1 LCGRIAVPAR
11 GARQERLASSQG
23 ALRRYQK
30 TAPLGCFG
38 GATFVWLALML
49 AAPVAQQPAAPATPA
64 APEATQKPEEG
75 IPIPSPLVQ
84 KACGPCHTTDE
95 KQQISRLSFQ
105 RNTPEGWQDTLKRMV
120 ALNGLKIEPQTA
132 REVVKYL
139 SDHLGLAPEEARP
152 VAWEVERRLVDFK
165 YTSSDVEGLC
175 NRCHTLGRVLSQRRT
190 RGEWDGLIAMH
201 RGWYPLIDR
210 QAFRRMGPAPRDRGP
225 DGRPPDTRHPVEKAI
240 DHLSKTF
247 PLQTAEWS
255 AWSASMRPARIDGT
269 WALTGWDP
277 GKGAIYGRVVIKP
290 VASTTDEFTTDI
302 SYTYARSGQT
312 VARTGR
318 VMIYTGFQWR
328 GRSLQGADDKTALRE
343 VMFVERDWRRIEGR
357 WFTGGYDE
365 QGLDVRFDRLGRETH
380 VLGTDR
386 TALRTGTSAESL
398 KIFAANLPA
407 TVEARDIDLGAGL
420 TVARVERTSPDVLT
434 VSVNVDDKAAVGPRD
449 IVIAGIPTPAALKV
463 YDKVDT
469 IRVTPSWNMARVGG
483 VTFPK
488 MFAQFEAWGYHN
500 GVDGKPD
507 TPDDLKLDLV
517 NVRWSLDEYAAT
529 YDDDDTKFV
538 GTLDETTG
546 LFTPNIEG
554 PNPKR
559 SGERNNIGDVWVV
572 ATYVQEGMSAPPKP
586 PLRARAHL
594 LVTVPLYNR
603 WDPSVTQ

>member
-1 LCGRIAVPAR
+1 MRHPTSVYLGGVT
-11 GARQERLASSQG
+11 LA
-23 ALRRYQK
+23 
-30 TAPLGCFG
+30 
-38 GATFVWLALML
+38 WLALML
-49 AAPVAQQPAAPATPA
+49 AQPVAQQAPA
-64 APEATQKPEEG
+64 APEATQKPDVG
-75 IPIPSPLVQ
+75 IPISSPVVQ

-139 SDHLGLAPEEARP
+139 SDHLGLAPEEAKP
-152 VAWEVERRLVDFK
+152 AAFEVERRLVDYK
-165 YTSSDVEGLC
+165 YTASNDVEGLC
-175 NRCHTLGRVLSQRRT
+175 NRCHSLGRVISQRRT
-190 RGEWDGLIAMH
+190 RGEWDLLVAMH

-240 DHLSKTF
+240 DHLSTAF
-247 PLQTAEWS
+247 PLQTPAWS
-255 AWSASMRPARIDGT
+255 AWSASMRSARIDGT

-277 GKGAIYGRVVIKP
+277 GKGAIYGRVVITP
-290 VASTTDEFTTDI
+290 VPSTHSTSSGSMVSGVEPSTTDEFTTDI
-302 SYTYARSGQT
+302 SYTYVRSGQT

-318 VMIYTGFQWR
+318 VMVYTGFQWR

-343 VMFVERDWRRIEGR
+343 VMFIERDWRHIEGR

-365 QGLDVRFDRLGRETH
+365 QGFDVRFDRLGRETY

-386 TALRTGTSAESL
+386 TALRTGGSAQAL
-398 KIFAANLPA
+398 KIYAANLPA
-407 TVEARDIDLGAGL
+407 TVEARDVDLGPGL
-420 TVARVERTSPDVLT
+420 SVARVERTTPDILT
-434 VSVNVDDKAAVGPRD
+434 LSVNVTEKAVVGPRD
-449 IVIAGIPTPAALKV
+449 LVIAGIAKPAALTV
-463 YDKVDT
+463 YDKVDA
-469 IRVTPSWNMARVGG
+469 IRVTPSWSMARVGG

-507 TPDDLKLDLV
+507 TPDDLKLDVV
-517 NVRWSLDEYAAT
+517 NARWSLEEYTAT

-586 PLRARAHL
+586 ALRARGHL